1 VVDVRAADT
10 SGGDGGRHTDEGADV
25 AGAPRDVERIYST
38 AEVVAK
44 LRRLA
49 DALES
54 GSSFRIQ
61 IAGERFRVPAGA
73 RFSVEHERGDGE
85 EEVEFQ
91 LKWKLDGATESDATE
106 GSAGDV
112 LV

>member
-1 VVDVRAADT
+1 MAK
-10 SGGDGGRHTDEGADV
+10 EE
-25 AGAPRDVERIYST
+25 RDAEKGYST

-54 GSSFRIQ
+54 GSPFRIQ
-61 IAGERFRVPAGA
+61 VAGERIHVPVRAE
-73 RFSVEHERGDGE
+73 FSIEHERGDDE

-91 LKWKLDGATESDATE
+91 LKWSVDESETESDDE
-106 GSAGDV
+106 PV
-112 LV
+112 V

>member
-1 VVDVRAADT
+1 M
-10 SGGDGGRHTDEGADV
+10 SK
-25 AGAPRDVERIYST
+25 APRDIERVYST
-38 AEVVAK
+38 SEVVAK

-54 GSSFRIQ
+54 GAPFRIQ
-61 IAGERFRVPAGA
+61 IAEERIRIPARA
-73 RFSVEHERGDGE
+73 EFSIEHERGEEE

-91 LKWKLDGATESDATE
+91 LKWKVGDDSASSPRDGDP
-106 GSAGDV
+106 

>member
-1 VVDVRAADT
+1 MT
-10 SGGDGGRHTDEGADV
+10 DG
-25 AGAPRDVERIYST
+25 RDVEASYST

-54 GSSFRIQ
+54 GQPFRIQ
-61 IAGERFRVPAGA
+61 VLGERVHVPVRAQ
-73 RFSVEHERGDGE
+73 FSIEHERGGDE

-91 LKWKLDGATESDATE
+91 LKWEVRADEPESDDE
-106 GSAGDV
+106 PV
-112 LV
+112 V